1 MWLISVDT
9 LSIALSITFAL
20 ALLTLAVPFTLCAEV
35 IAEHSSEDKILFG
48 RELME
53 RTCDKETDSLQT
65 LTSPKV
71 HIHVLSFGRL
81 QNVRNALTLQS

>member
-1 MWLISVDT
+1 M
-9 LSIALSITFAL
+9 SIALTLTLTTVFTLAIPFAL
-20 ALLTLAVPFTLCAEV
+20 CADIV
-35 IAEHSSEDKILFG
+35 AKHSSEDKILFG

-71 HIHVLSFGRL
+71 HIHVLSSGRL